1 MPHRILIADSD
12 RGVSAAI
19 AQGLRDAG
27 YEVLTAADGDDAAK
41 KVAAGGIDLVC
52 LDVGLP
58 PTGAFDVYPRLREAK
73 AIPVILMCERLDDR
87 TCAGIAATGA
97 EDLLFKPLDLIEVID
112 KAAWYLEDYQTGE

>member
-1 MPHRILIADSD
+1 MAHTILIADAD
-12 RGVSAAI
+12 RGGTASI

-27 YEVLTAADGDDAAK
+27 YTVLTAADGEDAIK
-41 KVAAGGIDLVC
+41 KVEAGGVDLVC

-58 PTGAFDVYPRLREAK
+58 PFGAFAIYPKLRATK
-73 AIPVILMCERLDDR
+73 ALPVILMCERLDDQ

-112 KAAWYLEDYQTGE
+112 KAAWYLEDEQGAE